1 MATKTVFIPCCCGRP
16 LMANLVLTDCDWLGE
31 HIKHIPAQCGKICCC
46 GKCTQAEHVS
56 HTARSEPRRF
66 SVIRSTVAPRR
77 SPQRRS
83 PHPRSPPRR
92 SPRSPPRRPYVP
104 IKRQRSRSPVRP
116 QPYIPEPFVKKAEV
130 DPKEE
135 SEEEQDDPSLA

>member
-16 LMANLVLTDCDWLGE
+16 LMANMVFTDCDWLGE
-31 HIKHIPAQCGKICCC
+31 HIKHIPTQCGKICCC
-46 GKCTQAEHVS
+46 GKCEQAQPVA
-56 HTARSEPRRF
+56 HTARFEPRRF
-66 SVIRSTVAPRR
+66 SVVRSNIAPRT

-83 PHPRSPPRR
+83 PPRRMR

-104 IKRQRSRSPVRP
+104 VKRQRSQSPVRP
-116 QPYIPEPFVKKAEV
+116 KPYVPEPIVKEAE
-130 DPKEE
+130 PKEE